1 MQGCGGPAPR
11 PRATHPQPRAPFPLG
26 IHVVC
31 PGDHGHLSV
40 RGVRGPQDT
49 EGDRD
54 GSSGAL
60 PLLGDEPVSPQ
71 ETVPLSLAPAPPG
84 SSHQSLRAARPLA
97 VSVGTATAGAG
108 AGAGGGGQARAGRQ
122 SWQSW
127 HSAAPGPD
135 PKARRSQ
142 VAAHTVLHTP
152 LQSPPFCVLEQ
163 PRKPDSGAATR
174 PGAGVHHP
182 RRPGARREA
191 RQGGPA
197 CSRTRR
203 HHRHCCLPTPTKAN
217 PATAPSQGSP
227 PRRSAAPCPPHPAH
241 SAPEEAVP
249 TCPAQ
254 EAGWWGPQKGKSLHR
269 G

>member
-97 VSVGTATAGAG
+97 VSVGTATAGPGRGGGGG
-108 AGAGGGGQARAGRQ
+108 AGA
-122 SWQSW
+122 
-127 HSAAPGPD
+127 
-135 PKARRSQ
+135 
-142 VAAHTVLHTP
+142 
-152 LQSPPFCVLEQ
+152 
-163 PRKPDSGAATR
+163 
-174 PGAGVHHP
+174 
-182 RRPGARREA
+182 RRPAELA
-191 RQGGPA
+191 ELA
-197 CSRTRR
+197 E
-203 HHRHCCLPTPTKAN
+203 
-217 PATAPSQGSP
+217 
-227 PRRSAAPCPPHPAH
+227 RSASARPQGPQKPGGRAHRPPHP
-241 SAPEEAVP
+241 SAEPTILRAGATEE
-249 TCPAQ
+249 TGLRGSD
-254 EAGWWGPQKGKSLHR
+254 EAGSRCPPSPPPWGSAGGKAGRPGLLAHAAPSSALLPPNPPEGKPR
-269 G
+269 NGPVPGVPASALGGTLPPPPRTFSP